1 MVPSPH
7 RPRRQRQSA
16 PAAPVS
22 IEKKGKKRTLE
33 EEIEACTS
41 EDPDSNDRFWF
52 QSPDIPVDPKI
63 RDEMLAKYEKDTRA
77 ALISANKR
85 RDEDDKV
92 CSRFRS
98 CACCSIHGNT
108 PVTAT
113 STGAGGPTHGTPEV
127 DITAEAAA
135 A

>member
-1 MVPSPH
+1 M
-7 RPRRQRQSA
+7 
-16 PAAPVS
+16 
-22 IEKKGKKRTLE
+22 E

-63 RDEMLAKYEKDTRA
+63 RDEMLAKYEKETRA

-92 CSRFRS
+92 CSRFVSAAVMLFHSRKSSGYSEIDRS
-98 CACCSIHGNT
+98 WMSYARNARG
-108 PVTAT
+108 
-113 STGAGGPTHGTPEV
+113 
-127 DITAEAAA
+127 
-135 A
+135 